1 MKERSAPPF
10 RAGLLTLCVVLAFAS
25 ALLPEIVYRWFYYL
39 PGSFWSAAMIIGPVI
54 FVPSTICA
62 YYASGRRKIVL
73 LLWVLAPICFGRLLL
88 DLWVGLL
95 WTLRG
100 GMV

>member
-1 MKERSAPPF
+1 MREAGAALVRP
-10 RAGLLTLCVVLAFAS
+10 GLLTLCVALAVAS
-25 ALLPEIVYRWFYYL
+25 ALLPEIAYRWFYYL
-39 PGSFWSAAMIIGPVI
+39 RGFMSAATIIGPVV
-54 FVPSTICA
+54 FVPSSICA
-62 YYASGRRKIVL
+62 YYSSGKKKPLL

>member
-1 MKERSAPPF
+1 M
-10 RAGLLTLCVVLAFAS
+10 CVALAFAS
-25 ALLPEIVYRWFYYL
+25 ALLPEIAHRWFYYL
-39 PGSFWSAAMIIGPVI
+39 PGFMMNAAMIIGPVV

-62 YYASGRRKIVL
+62 YYSSGRKRIVL
-73 LLWVLAPICFGRLLL
+73 LLWVLAPICFLRLLL